1 MSGNLVKNYF
11 SIIEQLLDD
20 ALGASVASEASIT
33 SGDVQSQLSEAL
45 SNLQSDMEKGLISIT
60 SSDKTRL
67 ISIMEKLS
75 TLESNTHAHL
85 GWFDDLAKRLQHNDD
100 I

>member
-1 MSGNLVKNYF
+1 MQDNLVENYF

-20 ALGASVASEASIT
+20 ALGASAGSDSSIT
-33 SGDVQSQLSEAL
+33 SAGVQSQLSETLGNMQA
-45 SNLQSDMEKGLISIT
+45 DMEKGLITIT
-60 SSDKTRL
+60 PEDKTRL

-85 GWFDDLAKRLQHNDD
+85 GWFNDLAKRLQHDDD